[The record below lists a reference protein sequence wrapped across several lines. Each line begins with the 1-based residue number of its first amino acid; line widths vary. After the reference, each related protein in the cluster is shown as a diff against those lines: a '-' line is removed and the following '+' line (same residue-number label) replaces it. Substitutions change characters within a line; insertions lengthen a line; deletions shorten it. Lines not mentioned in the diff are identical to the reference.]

1 MHTGSLAS
9 AVPGILQ
16 AILVGEQGEG
26 YIERFYFQESKHIRV
41 LISRETRGLAG
52 HRLGDVAR
60 VACSRLARPHA
71 RKKRPSAASPHPPS
85 TFSRLPLYP
94 HLYLTTFAAMVAD
107 TAYYDALQV
116 PPTAT
121 ELEIKKAYR
130 KLAIKLHPGTANNPR
145 QQREG

>member
-9 AVPGILQ
+9 AVPEKLQ
-16 AILVGEQGEG
+16 AILVGGQGER
-26 YIERFYFQESKHIRV
+26 YYKEVYFQKSKHIRV
-41 LISRETRGLAG
+41 LISWETRGLAG

-60 VACSRLARPHA
+60 VACSRLARPHPG
-71 RKKRPSAASPHPPS
+71 KKRPSAASPHPTT
-85 TFSRLPLYP
+85 TFSPLPLYP
-94 HLYLTTFAAMVAD
+94 HLCLTTFAAMVAD
-107 TAYYDALQV
+107 TTYYDALQV

-145 QQREG
+145 HQPDD